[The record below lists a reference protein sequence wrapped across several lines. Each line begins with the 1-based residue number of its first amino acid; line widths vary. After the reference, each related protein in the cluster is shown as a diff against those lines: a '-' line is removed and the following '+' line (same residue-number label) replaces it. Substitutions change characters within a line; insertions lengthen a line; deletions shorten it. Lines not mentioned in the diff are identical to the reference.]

1 MGKGGCQRDEI
12 LGEEK
17 DLGKRLRED
26 RAKGTKKGEIL
37 FIHPSNKYL
46 MSVYY
51 MLGTVP
57 RAEDTVAMETGKVL
71 VSVELLF

>member
-1 MGKGGCQRDEI
+1 MGFWGKRKI
-12 LGEEK
+12 LGRDSE
-17 DLGKRLRED
+17 RD

-71 VSVELLF
+71 VSMELLF